1 MRVSLKQYF
10 LEWQI
15 RLLKRILGSIG
26 VVAIATS
33 CSNSNVN
40 QLKQENDSLKMAL
53 KEKEQLDSI
62 EMVNGRNDSLEK
74 IKRDSVEKV
83 KIKPTLKEKQKQKTK
98 VIPKVVPT
106 YDPGLPTLDYGVYPV
121 QKVEPTLKQND

>member
-1 MRVSLKQYF
+1 MRVSMKKYF

-62 EMVNGRNDSLEK
+62 EMVNVRNDSLEK
-74 IKRDSVEKV
+74 IKKDSVDKL
-83 KIKPTLKEKQKQKTK
+83 KSKNTLKEKQKQKTK
-98 VIPKVVPT
+98 EIPVDVPT
-106 YDPGLPTLDYGVYPV
+106 YDPGLPVLDYGVYPI
-121 QKVEPTLKQND
+121 QTVEPTFKQND